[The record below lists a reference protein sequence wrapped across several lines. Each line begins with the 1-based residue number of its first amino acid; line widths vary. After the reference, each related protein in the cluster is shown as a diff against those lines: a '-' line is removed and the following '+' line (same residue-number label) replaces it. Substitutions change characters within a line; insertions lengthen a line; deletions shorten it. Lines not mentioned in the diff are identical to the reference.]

1 MRIQYY
7 VIFYDG
13 GWMIKRQGQFYG
25 PYSSRQEA
33 VREAVYVATH
43 SIDHG
48 LEAEVI
54 VQKDEPEML
63 LGSRL
68 A

>member
-1 MRIQYY
+1 MRVEYY

-25 PYSSRQEA
+25 PYSSQQEA
-33 VREAVYVATH
+33 VREAVYVATY

-48 LEAEVI
+48 MEAEVI
-54 VQKDEPEML
+54 VQKDGPKRL
-63 LGSRL
+63 LGSYL